1 MKIGKPPTGGEEH
14 ITRRARFVSI
24 AAPKP
29 YEGVGR
35 ALVAAYSTVDQAD
48 LPDEMTRLLD
58 RIDQARMRKKAM
70 PGRH

>member
-14 ITRRARFVSI
+14 ITRRARFVAI

-35 ALVAAYSTVDQAD
+35 ALASAYSAVDQVD

-58 RIDQARMRKKAM
+58 RIDRACMRAKNV
-70 PGRH
+70 PGQH